1 MREHALFQQSR
12 LPCGVFVR
20 LILVA
25 FAWPC
30 LLPHSNHDWLVQ
42 NNPCPGN
49 RKNGGAGGSR
59 TLDLRPLCPQG
70 AACGGTVEI
79 RQVHELIQDPRLL
92 VRGHMK
98 ILSSQLLHDSLSLP
112 HSQPHLL
119 TSHLLSLSHCSSSV
133 CWVKVN
139 SSMRQ

>member
-1 MREHALFQQSR
+1 MSPSAHENTDVKGDRKALVLWDEKGAAGMELTMREHALFQQSR

-49 RKNGGAGGSR
+49 RKNGGAGETR
-59 TLDLRPLCPQG
+59 TLDPQFIRLPLSPTELLRFK
-70 AACGGTVEI
+70 
-79 RQVHELIQDPRLL
+79 LL
-92 VRGHMK
+92 YS
-98 ILSSQLLHDSLSLP
+98 II
-112 HSQPHLL
+112 
-119 TSHLLSLSHCSSSV
+119 
-133 CWVKVN
+133 
-139 SSMRQ
+139 

>member
-1 MREHALFQQSR
+1 MELTMREHALFQQSR

-49 RKNGGAGGSR
+49 RKNGGAGGTR
-59 TLDLRPLCPQG
+59 TLDPQFIRPVSYTHLR
-70 AACGGTVEI
+70 A
-79 RQVHELIQDPRLL
+79 HETRHDLVCRLL
-92 VRGHMK
+92 LEK
-98 ILSSQLLHDSLSLP
+98 
-112 HSQPHLL
+112 
-119 TSHLLSLSHCSSSV
+119 
-133 CWVKVN
+133 KKKKN
-139 SSMRQ
+139 

>member
-1 MREHALFQQSR
+1 MELTMREHALFQQSR

-49 RKNGGAGGSR
+49 RKNGGAGGTR
-59 TLDLRPLCPQG
+59 TLDPQFIRLPLSPTELLRF
-70 AACGGTVEI
+70 
-79 RQVHELIQDPRLL
+79 
-92 VRGHMK
+92 
-98 ILSSQLLHDSLSLP
+98 QLLYSII
-112 HSQPHLL
+112 
-119 TSHLLSLSHCSSSV
+119 
-133 CWVKVN
+133 
-139 SSMRQ
+139 